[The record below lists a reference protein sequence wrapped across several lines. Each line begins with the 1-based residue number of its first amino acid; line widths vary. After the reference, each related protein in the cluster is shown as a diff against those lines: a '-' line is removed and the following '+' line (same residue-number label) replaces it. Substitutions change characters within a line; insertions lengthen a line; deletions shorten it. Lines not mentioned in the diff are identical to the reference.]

1 MPTALPD
8 GMSPYSMKLFILG
21 RVASQSSRRMAKSN
35 IVGRTEHDS
44 GDLERV
50 KGWRLTDEQRG
61 YIYQLIQE
69 LCAAGS
75 FRPSFEELGGGE
87 NWCVL
92 TDAGQQALERGVLDD
107 LDGALK
113 EVDPA
118 LLERRQGAWAAYHSG
133 RPDSLSQA
141 AASARELLTQTLR
154 ILAPNEAIQ
163 RKSWF
168 ETHEGARNSGG
179 VTRGHRIR
187 FIIET
192 RGPSD
197 SRRELAEAS
206 CDVVEKW
213 NAVLSGQVHNGGTMS
228 ASDVKNAIDAV
239 ESTLR
244 ILLIR

>member
-8 GMSPYSMKLFILG
+8 GVSPYSMKLLILG
-21 RVASQSSRRMAKSN
+21 RVAAQSNRRMAKSN
-35 IVGRTEHDS
+35 IVGRTEHDP

-61 YIYQLIQE
+61 YIYQLIQD
-69 LCAAGS
+69 LCVAGF
-75 FRPSFEELGGGE
+75 FRPSFGDLGGGE

-92 TDAGQQALERGVLDD
+92 TEAGQQALERGVLDN

-113 EVDPA
+113 ETDPA

-154 ILAPNEAIQ
+154 TLAPNEAVQ
-163 RKSWF
+163 GKPWYQS
-168 ETHEGARNSGG
+168 HGGARNSGG

-187 FIIET
+187 FIIEA

-206 CDVVEKW
+206 CDLVERW
-213 NAVLSGQVHNGGTMS
+213 NTVLSGQVHNGGAMS
-228 ASDVKNAIDAV
+228 ASDVKNAIEAV
-239 ESTLR
+239 ENTLR
-244 ILLIR
+244 ILLLR